1 MNGLKRNNIFML
13 AYITFMLLS
22 VIIRM
27 FLDYALWEPLILAIS
42 VSSIFFAADGF
53 CNSVVQSIKNTCD
66 LASEYIAESKRNCH
80 KDALFLEKIEK
91 IRKTYQGNASELPEV
106 VLSHES
112 LDDMHAQM
120 VQGIEQF
127 EADVSS
133 RRTTQKKF
141 EVWANSLAFVGF
153 LVLFIILI
161 IEPYISLPSIVQEM
175 ISVVSFAIVLFSQ
188 LIDGIADERIKNDIN
203 NRKEA
208 IRRQNEVRNVL
219 EEASKKIDEYMAL
232 LISNDTETEE
242 EENAD

>member
-1 MNGLKRNNIFML
+1 
-13 AYITFMLLS
+13 
-22 VIIRM
+22 
-27 FLDYALWEPLILAIS
+27 
-42 VSSIFFAADGF
+42 
-53 CNSVVQSIKNTCD
+53 
-66 LASEYIAESKRNCH
+66 
-80 KDALFLEKIEK
+80 
-91 IRKTYQGNASELPEV
+91 
-106 VLSHES
+106 
-112 LDDMHAQM
+112 MHAQM

-133 RRTTQKKF
+133 RRTIQKRF
-141 EVWANSLAFVGF
+141 EVWANSIAFVGF

-161 IEPYISLPSIVQEM
+161 IEPYISLPSIAQEM

-188 LIDGIADERIKNDIN
+188 LIDGIADERIMNDIN

-232 LISNDTETEE
+232 LTSNDTETEE